1 MILGSG
7 VAQLANTGNRHDFP
21 VMGQKRR
28 LDRPPF
34 TSGLPPSTDI
44 VGVHQRAN
52 CGHRCPLEVK
62 QITERLI
69 ETCYVA
75 CTVSACHQFGEAAMK
90 VPRRQFL
97 HLAAAAATLPALSRF
112 ASAQSYPTR
121 PVHLLEGF
129 GAGGAPDIVARLI
142 GQALSERLG
151 QSFVVENRS
160 GATGNIA
167 TEAVVRASPDG
178 YTLLMVTA
186 SNAINATVLNLNFD
200 FIRDIAPIAGIVRAP
215 LVMEVHPSIP
225 TRTVAEFITYAKAN
239 PGKVNMASA
248 GTGSLTHMAGELF
261 KTMAGVDLFH
271 VPYRGAQ
278 VFPALLT
285 GEAQVYFGPLL
296 SSIEYVR
303 AGSFRALAVTTLARS
318 PILPDVPA
326 LGETLPGYEAS
337 AWYGIGGPKRTPEEV
352 IERLNKELNA
362 SIADPKLQARLAN
375 LGGMPLGGSPA
386 DFAKLISDEVKKWS
400 RVILAANMK
409 RE

>member
-1 MILGSG
+1 
-7 VAQLANTGNRHDFP
+7 
-21 VMGQKRR
+21 
-28 LDRPPF
+28 
-34 TSGLPPSTDI
+34 
-44 VGVHQRAN
+44 
-52 CGHRCPLEVK
+52 
-62 QITERLI
+62 
-69 ETCYVA
+69 
-75 CTVSACHQFGEAAMK
+75 MK

-97 HLAAAAATLPALSRF
+97 RLAVTASTLPLSSRF
-112 ASAQSYPTR
+112 AIAQSYPTR

-129 GAGGAPDIVARLI
+129 GAGGAPDVVARLI
-142 GQALSERLG
+142 GQSLSARLG
-151 QSFVVENRS
+151 QSFVIENRS

-178 YTLLMVTA
+178 YTLLLVSA
-186 SNAINATVLNLNFD
+186 GNAINATMFNLSFD
-200 FIRDIAPIAGIVRAP
+200 VIRDIAPIGGICSVP
-215 LVMEVHPSIP
+215 NVIVVHPSVP
-225 TRTVAEFITYAKAN
+225 AKTVPEFIAYAKAN
-239 PGKVNMASA
+239 PGKLNMASS
-248 GTGSLTHMAGELF
+248 GNGSTPHVAGEMF

-303 AGSFRALAVTTLARS
+303 AGSFRALAVTTMARS

-352 IERLNKELNA
+352 IEKLNKEVNL
-362 SIADPKLQARLAN
+362 SIADPKLQARLAT
-375 LGGMPLGGSPA
+375 LGGTALGGSPA

-400 RVILAANMK
+400 RVVLAADMK
-409 RE
+409 R